1 VDSERI
7 PFKLKL
13 YPPLKNKMEGV
24 HLVKGGNILEYKVK
38 MNALSKPRAIAFQ
51 LHLLYRE
58 YKHLN
63 TSARNKTPHP

>member
-1 VDSERI
+1 
-7 PFKLKL
+7 
-13 YPPLKNKMEGV
+13 MEGV